1 MNQKEL
7 RVMEDLVDGV
17 KTMAKNIKELND
29 TLKKNSSNTDKNTI
43 MYKLVDA
50 VKDLGKKFKIM
61 ETDIKFHA
69 CCGFF
74 HSAID
79 ALVAVSEHVVKFGK
93 PVEIRKENG
102 DLEYTT
108 TSNNN

>member
-7 RVMEDLVDGV
+7 RVIEDLVDGV

-50 VKDLGKKFKIM
+50 VKDLGKKFKQ
-61 ETDIKFHA
+61 
-69 CCGFF
+69 
-74 HSAID
+74 
-79 ALVAVSEHVVKFGK
+79 SEQRAEGIFKAQV
-93 PVEIRKENG
+93 IRI
-102 DLEYTT
+102 LY
-108 TSNNN
+108 

>member
-17 KTMAKNIKELND
+17 KTMGKNIKELND

-50 VKDLGKKFKIM
+50 VKDLGKKFKQ
-61 ETDIKFHA
+61 
-69 CCGFF
+69 
-74 HSAID
+74 
-79 ALVAVSEHVVKFGK
+79 SE
-93 PVEIRKENG
+93 
-102 DLEYTT
+102 
-108 TSNNN
+108 